1 MGPFH
6 LFRLPLD
13 LRSDVLKEDNCHFSA
28 RKSAQA
34 LSALNQQERAEE
46 PPRDARLLA
55 AMKKE
60 AFCRGGLPKVFMDRF
75 GEHVTGFIS
84 GFDRLRFRATLRPLF
99 QPGGIEIYLNSCKV
113 LIKDFAGFASKLT
126 ERIRTQAYERFR
138 KLERPIQ
145 YVSDSSL
152 SKEDLVR
159 ALAKKHGIT
168 TGPVCLLACVEPC
181 LSFQLRGDRASQQ
194 IHLVLEHSKCT
205 HLYHYFL
212 HPSFGQLHV
221 RVQTWFPFSI
231 DVCLNSREW
240 LAHQM
245 DEAGIAYRK
254 RDNCFVWIQD
264 CAKARLLIE
273 QQLRSNWAKL
283 LEGLLK
289 VAHPLYRLITDRMQ
303 GLHYYWSAS
312 ESEYDIDV
320 LFDKAENLQPLFQKF
335 LHHALTT
342 FQSTD
347 ILRFLANRH
356 AETTGKVHPAFK
368 GQVTTTLKER
378 PEGVRIR
385 HSYNGNS
392 LKCYDKE
399 GSVLRPET
407 TINHPQQFKVYRPKE
422 GDPKGKKAWRPLRR
436 GIADLYRRAQVSH
449 QANSHYLEAL
459 ASVTGSI
466 PLLQQAAAVTKAL
479 FYRGRPYRG
488 LNPLAQ
494 TDYQLLRIVSRGEFI
509 LNGMR
514 NADLRALLFKPAKCP
529 LQRRRNSAV
538 VTRKLALLRAHG
550 LLKKISHSHC
560 YLLTTHGRQIVTAL
574 LAACHA
580 DVEQLTKMAA

>member
-1 MGPFH
+1 
-6 LFRLPLD
+6 
-13 LRSDVLKEDNCHFSA
+13 
-28 RKSAQA
+28 
-34 LSALNQQERAEE
+34 
-46 PPRDARLLA
+46 
-55 AMKKE
+55 MKKE
-60 AFCRGGLPKVFMDRF
+60 AFCRGGLPKIFMDRF

-113 LIKDFAGFASKLT
+113 LIKDFAQFASNLT
-126 ERIRTQAYERFR
+126 QRIRTEAYERFR
-138 KLERPIQ
+138 QWDRPIQ
-145 YVSDSSL
+145 YVSDPSL
-152 SKEDLVR
+152 SKEELVR

-168 TGPVCLLACVEPC
+168 TGSICLLACVEPC
-181 LSFQLRGDRASQQ
+181 LSFQLRGDRSSKQ

-221 RVQTWFPFSI
+221 RVQTWFPFSV
-231 DVCLNSREW
+231 DVCLNGREW

-245 DEAGIAYRK
+245 DQAGVAYRK

-264 CAKARLLIE
+264 DAKARQLLE

-283 LEGLLK
+283 LDGLLQL
-289 VAHPLYRLITDRMQ
+289 AHPLYRLITDRMQ
-303 GLHYYWSAS
+303 GLRYYWSAS
-312 ESEYDIDV
+312 ESEYAIDI
-320 LFDKAENLQPLFQKF
+320 LFDRPENLQPLYQKF
-335 LHHALTT
+335 IHHALTT
-342 FQSTD
+342 FQSAD
-347 ILRFLANRH
+347 ILRFLGNRH
-356 AETTGKVHPAFK
+356 AETTGKLHPAFK

-385 HSYNGNS
+385 HSHNGNS

-399 GSVLRPET
+399 GSVLRPEV
-407 TINHPQQFKVYRPKE
+407 TINHPEQFRVYRAKE
-422 GDPKGKKAWRPLRR
+422 GDPKGKKAWRNLRR
-436 GIADLYRRAQVSH
+436 GVADLYRRAQVAH
-449 QANSHYLEAL
+449 QGINRYLETL

-479 FYRGRPYRG
+479 LYHGRRYRG
-488 LNPLAQ
+488 LNPLAE
-494 TDYQLLRIVSRGEFI
+494 TDYRLLHAVSRGEFT

-514 NADLRALLFKPAKCP
+514 NSDLRALLFKPTKCP
-529 LQRRRNSAV
+529 QQRRRDSAV

-550 LLKKISHSHC
+550 LLRKISHSHR
-560 YLLTTHGRQIVTAL
+560 YQLTTKGRQILTAL

-580 DVEQLTKMAA
+580 DLDQLTKMAA